1 MTPELT
7 VGDKAS
13 ISKAFSAD
21 DVEQFARL
29 SLDANP
35 LHLDEAVAADSVFGQ
50 RVVHGAL
57 VASLFS
63 ALLGTELPGEGSIY
77 LGQTTKYKSPV
88 FLDEEITAT
97 VEVIEVRESRKIARL
112 KTTAVNSAGKTVI
125 EGEAT
130 VKFA

>member
-1 MTPELT
+1 VARELK
-7 VGDKAS
+7 VGDRAS
-13 ISKAFSAD
+13 ISKAFSAP

-35 LHLDEAVAADSVFGQ
+35 LHLDEAAAANSVVGQ

-77 LGQTTKYKSPV
+77 LGQNTKYKSPV

-97 VEVIEVRESRKIARL
+97 VEVVEVRESRKIARL